1 MAQSQQY
8 PDLPSTPLL
17 PRPYRGLSRQQVSE
31 LRQQYLSPALLLYY
45 STPIMIVEGRMQYV
59 WDDRGKR
66 YVDAFGGIA
75 AVSIGHCHPHV
86 AKAVQEQVET
96 IQHTTVIYLHPTIA
110 RFAEKLAGTFPA
122 GSGLQ
127 VSYFTNSGSESNDL
141 ALLMCRLYTGRF
153 DAIALRNGYHGG
165 THAAMALTAQSTWKF
180 PIPHSFGVHFGMP
193 GYCYRCP
200 MGLCYP
206 ACDLK
211 CARDVAETILYET
224 PGEIA
229 CFICEAIQG
238 VGGVIVPPPD
248 YLKIIYEAVRKAG
261 GLCIADEVQAGLGRI
276 GERFWAFE
284 YWGVVPDMVTMAKG
298 IGNGAALGA
307 VVTRMDVA
315 KGLAGRLH
323 FNTFG
328 GNPVA
333 AAAGLA
339 TLEAIGADHLREN
352 ARNVGGHLKNRLLG
366 MQERHPLIGEV
377 RGMGLMLGM
386 ELVRDRQTREPARDE
401 AHDVAE
407 QAKEHGLLIGTSGIF
422 GNTIRLTPPLCFT
435 KDDADFAADCLDQA
449 LAEAESR
456 MR

>member
-1 MAQSQQY
+1 MVTSQRY
-8 PDLPSTPLL
+8 PDLPDASFIPKAYT
-17 PRPYRGLSRQQVSE
+17 GLSRQQVSE
-31 LRQQYLSPALLLYY
+31 LRHRYLSPALLLYY
-45 STPIMIVEGRMQYV
+45 SNPIMIVEGRMQYV
-59 WDDRGKR
+59 WDDTGKR
-66 YVDAFGGIA
+66 YLDAFGGIA

-86 AKAVQEQVET
+86 AKAVQEQVNL

-110 RFAEKLAGTFPA
+110 QFAEKLAATFPA

-165 THAAMALTAQSTWKF
+165 THATMALTAQSTWKF
-180 PIPHSFGVHFGMP
+180 PIPHSFGVHFAMP

-200 MGLCYP
+200 MGLRYP

-211 CARDVAETILYET
+211 CARDVAQTILYET

-229 CFICEAIQG
+229 CFISEAIQG

-248 YLKIIYEAVRKAG
+248 YLRIIYEAVRKAG
-261 GLCIADEVQAGLGRI
+261 GLCIADEVQAGLGRT
-276 GERFWAFE
+276 GETFWAFE
-284 YWGVVPDMVTMAKG
+284 NWGVVPDMVTMAKG

-339 TLEAIGADHLREN
+339 TIEAIETENLREN
-352 ARNVGGHLKNRLLG
+352 ARQVGAYLKSRLLE
-366 MQERHPLIGEV
+366 MQQRHPLIGEI

-386 ELVRDRQTREPARDE
+386 EFVRDRESREPAKDE

-407 QAKEHGLLIGTSGIF
+407 LAKEHGLLVGTSGIF

-449 LAEAESR
+449 LAEVQAR
-456 MR
+456 AR